1 MRPTSGT
8 AYHGGTSAALA
19 PGVRA
24 TRRKD
29 RHDPPSPRDAG
40 LVVGYLV
47 LLPAGR
53 RPGGLPV
60 RVADRNRSAGLS
72 RGGT

>member
-1 MRPTSGT
+1 
-8 AYHGGTSAALA
+8 
-19 PGVRA
+19 VRA

-60 RVADRNRSAGLS
+60 RVAGRNRSAGLS